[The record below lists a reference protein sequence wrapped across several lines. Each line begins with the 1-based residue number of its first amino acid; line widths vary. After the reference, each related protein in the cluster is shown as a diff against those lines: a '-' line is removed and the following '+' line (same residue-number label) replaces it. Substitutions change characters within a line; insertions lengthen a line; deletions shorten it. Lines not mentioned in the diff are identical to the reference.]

1 MHLNQSVLN
10 DLGYPIIQNWLKE
23 NCQSE
28 GAKILSQQFVD
39 FRKQDLIENLVLV
52 QEIINCIERN
62 EPKFTIELKIID
74 EWINLLRIKG
84 NRLKKSNFEDLYQL
98 LSISD
103 HIYNRCNNEKFQK
116 WKHKFSNLFLF
127 QEGKNEIK
135 KIFNDEFEI
144 KNSASL
150 QLKKIRKNIEQIN
163 KQTKKKLNAIL

>member
-98 LSISD
+98 LSILIKSY
-103 HIYNRCNNEKFQK
+103 IYT
-116 WKHKFSNLFLF
+116 W
-127 QEGKNEIK
+127 
-135 KIFNDEFEI
+135 
-144 KNSASL
+144 
-150 QLKKIRKNIEQIN
+150 
-163 KQTKKKLNAIL
+163 